1 LLRAPRAG
9 TVVGVASAEPTTSP
23 RNGARGGGAGIFVG
37 FAPWIVFDV
46 VASPSTWEFA
56 AVAALITA
64 AVLAGPDLLAGRAML
79 LDVAGIVFFAVMVL
93 AALVLDRSD
102 LDWLERYAQ
111 VISSGALAVIAFGSL
126 AYVPFTEQYA
136 RRGAPRAVWSTPT
149 FKQVN
154 RLLTALWGLVFAAI
168 AIMGWIAMHV
178 DHGQDWLNWIIPIA
192 LLVGA
197 IKFSAWYPEQV
208 RGRAAARSR
217 VTSRTPSGGQR
228 AR

>member
-1 LLRAPRAG
+1 M
-9 TVVGVASAEPTTSP
+9 ASAE
-23 RNGARGGGAGIFVG
+23 GAPSAQGRSGGGGAGIFLG

-56 AVAALITA
+56 AVAAFLTA
-64 AVLAGPDLLAGRAML
+64 LVLSGPDLLQGRAML
-79 LDVAGIVFFAVMVL
+79 LDVAGMVFFAVLFL
-93 AALVLDRSD
+93 AALVLDRND

-111 VISSGALAVIAFGSL
+111 VISSGALAVIAFASL
-126 AYVPFTEQYA
+126 SYMPFTEQYA
-136 RRGAPRAVWSTPT
+136 RRSAPPEVWNTPT
-149 FKQVN
+149 FKRVN

-208 RGRAAARSR
+208 RPA
-217 VTSRTPSGGQR
+217 R
-228 AR
+228 ARGRV